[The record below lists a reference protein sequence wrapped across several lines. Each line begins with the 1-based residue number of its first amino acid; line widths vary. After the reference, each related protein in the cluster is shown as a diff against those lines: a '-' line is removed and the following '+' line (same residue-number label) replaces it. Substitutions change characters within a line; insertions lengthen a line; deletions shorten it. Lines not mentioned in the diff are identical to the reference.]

1 MKSRFGHTRLLPLS
15 CALLAFACGSDD
27 GDADETA
34 DGGTGGTPGTGGN
47 GGTPGTGG
55 NVDFEGEI
63 AAPTT
68 WTADKTYTLTGH
80 VFVRSTLTIQAG
92 TRILGKAG
100 SSIVVTQDGTID
112 AQGTADAPIVF
123 TSASPEGSREAGDW
137 GGVVL
142 LGRAPINVDGGNE
155 KIEGFA
161 DTETRTGYG
170 GDDPAHNC
178 GTLKYVRIEFAGYE
192 LAPDNELNGLSV
204 GACGAGTELD
214 YVQIHK
220 GADDGIEFFG
230 GTASIKHL
238 LVTQAD
244 DDSIDWDYGWVG
256 SAQWVI
262 AQQSGLAGDNG
273 IEADNQKDDND
284 AEPRSNP
291 AIWNLTLVGSNA
303 GPGGAAKSQKGM
315 TLRRG
320 TAAEIRNALIVGF
333 ADAPY
338 NIADEATVAQI
349 DAGELVLRRQHPV
362 RQRRHER
369 ARPARRGRRGRRR
382 RRLRRQHVRQR
393 GGHEQPLRRS
403 DARRALR
410 PRHAGLQARGG
421 QSGADRRRDPEQW
434 PRRVG
439 HLPRGGRRNRLDGRL
454 DGLPGELIG
463 AAPDRGPGE
472 HRPGR
477 RVSARRR
484 GARPRRWR

>member
-262 AQQSGLAGDNG
+262 AQQSGLSGDNG

-349 DAGELVLRRQHPV
+349 DAGELVFGDSILFANGGMN
-362 RQRRHER
+362 E
-369 ARPARRGRRGRRR
+369 PALPAEAGEDDDD
-382 RRLRRQHVRQR
+382 
-393 GGHEQPLRRS
+393 GGYDDNTFANAAGTNNRFVDPMLGAPYDLATPDFKPAAGS
-403 DARRALR
+403 PALTGGATPSNGLDASATYLGAIGETDWT
-410 PRHAGLQARGG
+410 AGWTAY
-421 QSGADRRRDPEQW
+421 PE
-434 PRRVG
+434 
-439 HLPRGGRRNRLDGRL
+439 N
-454 DGLPGELIG
+454 
-463 AAPDRGPGE
+463 
-472 HRPGR
+472 
-477 RVSARRR
+477 
-484 GARPRRWR
+484 